1 VVDSKA
7 VTSIEDPFDTNM
19 EVLVFPNPTE
29 DFINLRILN
38 DEVAD
43 ATVRILTMD
52 GREVMNR
59 SLTLSSNVETL
70 SFNVADLAV
79 GMYLVKVSTDESIVV
94 EKVTIK

>member
-1 VVDSKA
+1 
-7 VTSIEDPFDTNM
+7 
-19 EVLVFPNPTE
+19 LVFPNPTE

-43 ATVRILTMD
+43 ATVRVLTID
-52 GREVMNR
+52 GKEVINR

-70 SFNVADLAV
+70 SLDVADLAS
-79 GMYLVKVSTDESIVV
+79 GMYLVKVSTDTGIVV